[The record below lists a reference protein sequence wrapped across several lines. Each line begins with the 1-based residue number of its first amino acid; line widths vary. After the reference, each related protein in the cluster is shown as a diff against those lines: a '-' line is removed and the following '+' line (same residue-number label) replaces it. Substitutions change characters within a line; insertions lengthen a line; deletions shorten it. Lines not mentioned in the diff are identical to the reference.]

1 MVNRE
6 KQIIKVSIVWIIT
19 NILLVIFKAIVW
31 FLSNSIAIIL
41 DALNNL
47 SDVLSSTITIVWTK
61 LSSKRP
67 DKEHPYGH
75 GRIEYFSA
83 LIIAVIILTAWLV
96 AMKESVLKIIHAEKA
111 TYSIYT
117 IIVVVAAIITK
128 FFLWKYVK
136 RHWEKL
142 NSWSLVA
149 SGIDA
154 LNDCFISLWT
164 LVAAIISIIWW
175 FSLEWYLWVII
186 GLLIIKTAFEI
197 LKKSVNDVI
206 GTRADQELIDKLK
219 AKISSYDDVLWVYDL
234 ILHNYG
240 PNTIIAM
247 AHIQVNDQM
256 KAKKI
261 HRLTRTI
268 SSDIFAEFGI
278 IITLGIYACNDEWI
292 YWDIQ
297 KRLNEIIKKHK
308 SIIQMH
314 GFYVDEKVNS
324 VYFDLIFNFDE
335 KHPETIVKQIKN
347 EIKKEFPQYNYN
359 VIIDTDFSE

>member
-1 MVNRE
+1 MQRE
-6 KQIIKVSIVWIIT
+6 KQIIKVSIIWIIT
-19 NILLVIFKAIVW
+19 NIVLVVFKAIVW

-47 SDVLSSTITIVWTK
+47 SDVLSSAITIVGTK

-83 LIIAVIILTAWLV
+83 LIIAVIIMTAWLV

-117 IIVVVAAIITK
+117 IIVVVAAIFTK
-128 FFLWKYVK
+128 FFLWRYVK
-136 RHWEKL
+136 NQWEKL
-142 NSWSLVA
+142 NSGSLIA
-149 SGIDA
+149 SGVDA
-154 LNDCFISLWT
+154 LNDCLISLWT
-164 LVAAIISIIWW
+164 LVAAIISMIWW

-186 GLLIIKTAFEI
+186 GLLIIKTAFE
-197 LKKSVNDVI
+197 LLRKAVNDVI
-206 GTRADQELIDKLK
+206 GTRADQEIIDKLK
-219 AKISSYDDVLWVYDL
+219 SKISSYEWVLWVYDL

-240 PNTIIAM
+240 PSNIIAM
-247 AHIQVNDQM
+247 AHIQVNDEM

-268 SSDIFAEFGI
+268 STDVFTEYGI
-278 IITLGIYACNDEWI
+278 ILTLGIYACNDEWI
-292 YWDIQ
+292 YGDIQ
-297 KRLNEIIKKHK
+297 KRLNEIIKKYK
-308 SIIQMH
+308 CIIQMH
-314 GFYVDEKVNS
+314 GFYVDEKVNT
-324 VYFDLIFNFDE
+324 VYFDLIFDFDE
-335 KHPETIVKQIKN
+335 KKPEKLVKEIKS
-347 EIKKEFPQYNYN
+347 EIKKDFPQYEYN

>member
-1 MVNRE
+1 MQRE
-6 KQIIKVSIVWIIT
+6 KQIIKVSIIWIIT
-19 NILLVIFKAIVW
+19 NIVLVIFKAIVW
-31 FLSNSIAIIL
+31 FISNSIAIIL

-47 SDVLSSTITIVWTK
+47 SDILSSTITIVGTK

-96 AMKESVLKIIHAEKA
+96 AMKESVLKIINAEKA

-117 IIVVVAAIITK
+117 IIIVVAAIFTK
-128 FFLWKYVK
+128 FFLWRYVK
-136 RHWEKL
+136 NQWERL
-142 NSWSLVA
+142 NSGSLVA
-149 SGIDA
+149 SGVDA
-154 LNDCFISLWT
+154 LNDCFVSLWT
-164 LVAAIISIIWW
+164 LVAAIISMIWW

-186 GLLIIKTAFEI
+186 GLVIIKTAFEI

-206 GTRADQELIDKLK
+206 GTRADQEIINKLK
-219 AKISSYDDVLWVYDL
+219 SKISSYEWVLWVYDL

-240 PNTIIAM
+240 PNNIIAM
-247 AHIQVNDQM
+247 AHIQVNDEM

-292 YWDIQ
+292 YGDIQ
-297 KRLNEIIKKHK
+297 KSLNEIIKRHK

-314 GFYVDEKVNS
+314 GFYVDEKVNT

-335 KHPETIVKQIKN
+335 KKPTHIVRQIKN
-347 EIKKEFPQYNYN
+347 EIKKEFPQYEYN

>member
-1 MVNRE
+1 MQRE
-6 KQIIKVSIVWIIT
+6 KQIIKVSIIWIIT
-19 NILLVIFKAIVW
+19 NIVLVVFKAIVW

-47 SDVLSSTITIVWTK
+47 SDVLSSAITIVGTK

-83 LIIAVIILTAWLV
+83 LIIAVIIMTAGLV

-117 IIVVVAAIITK
+117 IIIVVAAIFTK
-128 FFLWKYVK
+128 FFLWRYVK
-136 RHWEKL
+136 NQWERL
-142 NSWSLVA
+142 NSGSLVA
-149 SGIDA
+149 SGVDA
-154 LNDCFISLWT
+154 LNDCLISLWT
-164 LVAAIISIIWW
+164 LVAAIISMIWW

-186 GLLIIKTAFEI
+186 GLLIIKTAFDI
-197 LKKSVNDVI
+197 LKKAVNDVI

-219 AKISSYDDVLWVYDL
+219 SKISSYEWVLWVYDL

-240 PNTIIAM
+240 PSNIIAM
-247 AHIQVNDQM
+247 AHIQVNDEM

-268 SSDIFAEFGI
+268 STDIFTEYGI
-278 IITLGIYACNDEWI
+278 IMTLGIYACNDEWI
-292 YWDIQ
+292 YGDIQ
-297 KRLNEIIKKHK
+297 RRLNEIIKRYK
-308 SIIQMH
+308 SVIQMH
-314 GFYVDEKVNS
+314 GFYVDEKVNT
-324 VYFDLIFNFDE
+324 VYFDLIFDFDE
-335 KHPETIVKQIKN
+335 KKPERIVKEIKH
-347 EIKKEFPQYNYN
+347 EIKKDFPQYEYN

>member
-1 MVNRE
+1 MQRE

-19 NILLVIFKAIVW
+19 NIVLVIFKTIVW
-31 FLSNSIAIIL
+31 FISNSIAIIL

-47 SDVLSSTITIVWTK
+47 SDVLSSTVTIVWIK
-61 LSSKRP
+61 LSNKKP
-67 DKEHPYGH
+67 DKEHPYWH
-75 GRIEYFSA
+75 WRIEYFSA
-83 LIIAVIILTAWLV
+83 LVIAMIVLIAGLV
-96 AMKESVLKIIHAEKA
+96 ALKESVLKIIHAEKA

-117 IIVVVAAIITK
+117 LIVIVAAIFTK
-128 FFLWKYVK
+128 IFLWRYVK
-136 RHWEKL
+136 KQWERL

-154 LNDCFISLWT
+154 ISDSFLSLST
-164 LVAAIISIIWW
+164 LVAAIISMIWW
-175 FSLEWYLWVII
+175 FSLEWYLWAVIS
-186 GLLIIKTAFEI
+186 LFIIKSAFEI
-197 LKKSVNDVI
+197 LRKSVNDVI
-206 GTRADQELIDKLK
+206 WTRADQELVDKLK
-219 AKISSYDDVLWVYDL
+219 NKISSYEWVLWVYDL

-240 PNTIIAM
+240 PNNIIAM
-247 AHIQVNDQM
+247 AHIQVNDEM

-268 SSDIFAEFGI
+268 SSDIFAEFWI
-278 IITLGIYACNDEWI
+278 ILTLGIYACNDEWI

-335 KHPETIVKQIKN
+335 KEPRQIVKEIKH
-347 EIKKEFPQYNYN
+347 EIKKDFPQYEYN

>member
-1 MVNRE
+1 MQRE
-6 KQIIKVSIVWIIT
+6 KKIIKVSIIWIIT
-19 NILLVIFKAIVW
+19 NIVLVIFKAIVW

-47 SDVLSSTITIVWTK
+47 SDVLSSAITIVWTK
-61 LSSKRP
+61 LSSKKP

-117 IIVVVAAIITK
+117 IIIVVAAIFTK
-128 FFLWKYVK
+128 FFLWRYVK
-136 RHWEKL
+136 NQWERL
-142 NSWSLVA
+142 NSGSLIA

-154 LNDCFISLWT
+154 LNDCLISLWT
-164 LVAAIISIIWW
+164 LVAAIISMIWW

-197 LKKSVNDVI
+197 LRKSVNDVI
-206 GTRADQELIDKLK
+206 WTRADQKMIDNLK
-219 AKISSYDDVLWVYDL
+219 AKISSYEWVLGVYDL

-240 PNTIIAM
+240 PNNIIAM
-247 AHIQVNDQM
+247 AHIQVNDEM

-268 SSDIFAEFGI
+268 STDIFTEYGI
-278 IITLGIYACNDEWI
+278 ILTLGIYACNDEWI
-292 YWDIQ
+292 YGDIQ

-314 GFYVDEKVNS
+314 GFYVDEKVNT
-324 VYFDLIFNFDE
+324 VYFDLIFDFDE
-335 KHPETIVKQIKN
+335 KKPERIVKEIKH
-347 EIKKEFPQYNYN
+347 EIKKDFPQYEYN

>member
-1 MVNRE
+1 MQRE
-6 KQIIKVSIVWIIT
+6 KQIIKVSIIWIIT
-19 NILLVIFKAIVW
+19 NIVLVIFKAIVW

-47 SDVLSSTITIVWTK
+47 SDVLSSAITIVWTK

-83 LIIAVIILTAWLV
+83 LVIAVIILTAWLV

-117 IIVVVAAIITK
+117 IIVVVAAIFTK
-128 FFLWKYVK
+128 FFLWRYVK
-136 RHWEKL
+136 NQWERL
-142 NSWSLVA
+142 NSGSLIA
-149 SGIDA
+149 SGVDA
-154 LNDCFISLWT
+154 LNDCLISLWT
-164 LVAAIISIIWW
+164 LVAAIISMIWW

-186 GLLIIKTAFEI
+186 GLLIIKTAFE
-197 LKKSVNDVI
+197 LLRKAVNDVI
-206 GTRADQELIDKLK
+206 GTRADQEIIDKLK
-219 AKISSYDDVLWVYDL
+219 SKISSYEWVLWVYDL

-240 PNTIIAM
+240 PSNIIAM
-247 AHIQVNDQM
+247 AHIQVNDEM

-268 SSDIFAEFGI
+268 STDVFTEYGI
-278 IITLGIYACNDEWI
+278 ILTLGIYACNDEWI
-292 YWDIQ
+292 CGDIQ
-297 KRLNEIIKKHK
+297 KRLNEIIKTHK
-308 SIIQMH
+308 CIIQMH
-314 GFYVDEKVNS
+314 GFYVDEKVNT
-324 VYFDLIFNFDE
+324 VYFDLIFDFDE
-335 KHPETIVKQIKN
+335 KKPERIVKEIKH
-347 EIKKEFPQYNYN
+347 EIKKDFPQYEYN